1 MKLVDSIIGIL
12 IILIMPIPLNRL
24 EMQIFPTKTYIHLS
38 IAGGQSPIPK
48 IQAITDMDAGVKV
61 VEYFIRT
68 GKRYPGIE
76 WMC

>member
-38 IAGGQSPIPK
+38 IAGAIPIPK
-48 IQAITDMDAGVKV
+48 IQAITDMDAGVKA